1 MNKPLIMLKK
11 FKTLLKDHWVKIL
24 SSLLAGLLIGGGI
37 MYSIEQQQENFW
49 RERYIRQT
57 HKTDSLRAEMQQL
70 NDHHHELLQ
79 KNKKI
84 RDDLGVTILSSIRSN
99 FYDLKA
105 LKSDDYNTQLYYNQE
120 EYKSNLVPKTIG
132 EKWNIDIFN
141 QQYKSEL
148 RTLMDS
154 IYKAKNQKKQ

>member
-1 MNKPLIMLKK
+1 MLKK
-11 FKTLLKDHWVKIL
+11 LKTLLKNHWVKIV

-37 MYSIEQQQENFW
+37 MYSIEQQQEDFW
-49 RERYIRQT
+49 REKYIQQT
-57 HKTDSLRAEMQQL
+57 HKTDSLQAEVQQL
-70 NDHHHELLQ
+70 NDNHHKLLQ
-79 KNKKI
+79 ENKKI

-105 LKSDDYNTQLYYNQE
+105 LKSDDYNTQLYYNRE

-132 EKWNIDIFN
+132 EKWNINIFN

-154 IYKAKNQKKQ
+154 IYKAKNQEKQ